1 MNINELFESIPPTP
15 THPPVPMPR
24 APTGAIRVKN
34 NKNQDIIDNKN
45 QDIIDKINKYI
56 NDVKPYI
63 DEGVALDYLNKA
75 RKKERDDIKAA
86 IRLAKIRLNND
97 INSTKN
103 ARNRKG
109 GRKTNK
115 RKTNKRKTNKRKT
128 NKRKTNKRKTNKYN
142 TRKRKN

>member
-1 MNINELFESIPPTP
+1 MNINELFKSVPPTP

-34 NKNQDIIDNKN
+34 NKN

-115 RKTNKRKTNKRKT
+115 RKTNKRNTNKHNT
-128 NKRKTNKRKTNKYN
+128 NKHKTNKYN